1 MRRRKAWKARCMK
14 HAIECFAQS
23 RLGALHATRH
33 RVGEETFDMARAS
46 AGEAETKLPQ
56 GHESGTMA

>member
-1 MRRRKAWKARCMK
+1 MK